1 MLFADKEMI
10 DVLETKLIGYTN
22 LERLYENECNIEAVM
37 IRTILFNDQ
46 TIKFVVMEALYT
58 EVDIDYFIK
67 QIDVGSESY
76 EEIYFSQQFNKYV
89 EAIGFVNEKYKLKSK
104 YEIVNIAEFEELVSS
119 NN

>member
-22 LERLYENECNIEAVM
+22 LESLYENECNIEAVM
-37 IRTILFNDQ
+37 IRTILYNDQ
-46 TIKFVVMEALYT
+46 TIKFVVMEAIYT
-58 EVDIDYFIK
+58 EVGIDYFIK

-89 EAIGFVNEKYKLKSK
+89 DAIKFVNDKYKLKSK
-104 YEIVNIAEFEELVSS
+104 YELIGHNEIVNIFEYT
-119 NN
+119 N